1 MLLVP
6 SVQVATLALG
16 VAVLIFNLTSGFVS
30 SSLQSVLST
39 PIRGMGVAMLMLAV
53 NLIGGGGGGGGAGG
67 GGGGGGAGPLLEGMM
82 SDYLVPLCG
91 ADGLRY
97 SLVAGIGGA
106 YTFGFRRITIA
117 KSSYHE
123 YCHGNK

>member
-6 SVQVATLALG
+6 SVEVATLALS

-30 SSLQSVLST
+30 SSLQSVLPT

-53 NLIGGGGGGGGAGG
+53 NLIGD
-67 GGGGGGAGPLLEGMM
+67 GAGPLLEGIM

-97 SLVAGIGGA
+97 SLVAGIGGS
-106 YTFGFRRITIA
+106 YIFGFRRITIA
-117 KSSYHE
+117 KSWYYE

>member
-53 NLIGGGGGGGGAGG
+53 NLIGGGGGGG
-67 GGGGGGAGPLLEGMM
+67 AGPLLEGMM
-82 SDYLVPLCG
+82 SNYLVPLCG

-97 SLVAGIGGA
+97 SLVAGIGGL
-106 YTFGFRRITIA
+106 TFLDFVESLSPRAGIMNIA
-117 KSSYHE
+117 TVINNMSESCQKP
-123 YCHGNK
+123 

>member
-30 SSLQSVLST
+30 SSLQSVLPT

-53 NLIGGGGGGGGAGG
+53 NLIGGGAGS
-67 GGGGGGAGPLLEGMM
+67 LLERIM
-82 SDYLVPLCG
+82 SDYLLPLCC
-91 ADGLRY
+91 ADGLHY
-97 SLVAGIGGA
+97 SLVAGIGGRTLLDFVESLSPRA
-106 YTFGFRRITIA
+106 GIMNIA
-117 KSSYHE
+117 TVI
-123 YCHGNK
+123 NKTSESCQKP

>member
-53 NLIGGGGGGGGAGG
+53 NLIGGGGG
-67 GGGGGGAGPLLEGMM
+67 AGPLLEGMM
-82 SDYLVPLCG
+82 SNYLVPLCG

-97 SLVAGIGGA
+97 SLVAGIGGS
-106 YTFGFRRITIA
+106 YIFGFRRITIA
-117 KSSYHE
+117 KSWYYE

>member
-6 SVQVATLALG
+6 SVEVATLALG

-30 SSLQSVLST
+30 SSLQSVLPT

-53 NLIGGGGGGGGAGG
+53 NLIGD
-67 GGGGGGAGPLLEGMM
+67 GAGPLLEGIM

-97 SLVAGIGGA
+97 SLVAGIGGRTLLDFVESLSPRA
-106 YTFGFRRITIA
+106 LIMNIA
-117 KSSYHE
+117 TVINNTSESCQKP
-123 YCHGNK
+123 